1 MANDLAASGSKE
13 AHGADEG
20 SSTEANSSNHC
31 RRGGSE
37 ELLVEWPTRSSSS
50 TTTEQNQAKD
60 SNGLGESVSMDD
72 GDDGN
77 NSPSSSDGDRP
88 SAESRTA
95 TSTESSRTLSSP
107 KSSTVHFSQM
117 VNIKI
122 IPPLKAYS
130 SEHIGKT
137 YYTEAELADQR
148 MEYVATAEEMQRRH
162 RRGEDPL
169 EVHEVKLKTARQ
181 EDDRQ
186 RPPTVITTATT
197 TRGLEHMVSRRTNER
212 HVREQ
217 RAVISAVLLAQE
229 NDFTPEEI
237 ALLYS
242 RRARLAC
249 ARATRQGMA
258 DAEHAHC

>member
-1 MANDLAASGSKE
+1 MANDLAASGSKQE

-20 SSTEANSSNHC
+20 SSTEANSSSNHC

-37 ELLVEWPTRSSSS
+37 ELLVEWPTRSSP
-50 TTTEQNQAKD
+50 TTTEQNPAKD

-148 MEYVATAEEMQRRH
+148 MEYVATAKEMHRRH

-169 EVHEVKLKTARQ
+169 QVHEVKLKTARQ
-181 EDDRQ
+181 EDRQ
-186 RPPTVITTATT
+186 RPSTVITTATT
-197 TRGLEHMVSRRTNER
+197 TRGLEHMASPGTLEF
-212 HVREQ
+212 HLQEQ
-217 RAVISAVLLAQE
+217 RAVIGAVLLAQE
-229 NDFTPEEI
+229 NNATPEEI
-237 ALLYS
+237 AILYS

>member
-1 MANDLAASGSKE
+1 MNDLPASGSKQE
-13 AHGADEG
+13 AHGADDG
-20 SSTEANSSNHC
+20 STVANSTGSNHS

-37 ELLVEWPTRSSSS
+37 ELLVEWPTRSSPP
-50 TTTEQNQAKD
+50 TMTKQNQKD
-60 SNGLGESVSMDD
+60 NGLEERSVSMDD

-77 NSPSSSDGDRP
+77 NSPSSPENERASQ
-88 SAESRTA
+88 SRTA
-95 TSTESSRTLSSP
+95 TSSSGRTTFSSQ
-107 KSSTVHFSQM
+107 KSAVHFSQM

-122 IPPLKAYS
+122 IPSLEAYS
-130 SEHIGKT
+130 PERIEKM
-137 YYTEAELADQR
+137 YYTEADLADQR

-212 HVREQ
+212 HVQEQ

-249 ARATRQGMA
+249 ARATHQGMA
-258 DAEHAHC
+258 DAEHAHY